1 MAEKLVFNYNKLRG
15 AMKEKGFI
23 LETLS
28 EKTGIGMSTLS
39 TKMARG
45 NAFNCDQAWRIAKA
59 LELETVDPY
68 FFNAE
73 LCNLKSSNK

>member
-23 LETLS
+23 LETLA
-28 EKTGIGMSTLS
+28 ERTGIGMSTLS

-45 NAFNCDQAWRIAKA
+45 HAFTCDQAWRIAQA

-73 LCNLKSSNK
+73 LCDLKSSTK